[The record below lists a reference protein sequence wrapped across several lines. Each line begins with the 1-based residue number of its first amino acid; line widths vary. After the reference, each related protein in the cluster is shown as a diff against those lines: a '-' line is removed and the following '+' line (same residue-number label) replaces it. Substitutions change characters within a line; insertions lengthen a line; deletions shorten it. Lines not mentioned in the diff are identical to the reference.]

1 MTTLLPAV
9 LPVGLIILIGFIVG
23 RTLTLQRSTLS
34 QLTLY
39 TLSPALIVDSL
50 YRTELSVTS
59 SGKLIVGFTLISSVI
74 YSLVWLV
81 SRLTSLD
88 SVFSRTITAIVL
100 FPNTGN
106 MGLPVATFALGTAGL
121 DRAIVYMLGSSV
133 LMFCLGPAIIQ
144 GKGIISGLKLTLR
157 LPLFWAIILGLSLRI
172 LAIKLPWGLDR
183 GIQQLGAAAIPVDL
197 ILLGMQLAAT
207 RFQLGIR
214 EILTAMP
221 MASAAMARLAIA
233 PIIAYIIGRCLQLE
247 TLDLQ
252 ILVLQSAMP
261 TAVSSLVLVSEFGGD
276 QNLVA
281 RAIVTSTLLS
291 FITLPI
297 LLSLLFTLSS

>member
-23 RTLTLQRSTLS
+23 RTLTIQRSSLS

-59 SGKLIVGFTLISSVI
+59 SSKLIVGFALISSII
-74 YSLVWLV
+74 YGLVWLF
-81 SRLTSLD
+81 SRLSNLD
-88 SVFSRTITAIVL
+88 EVFSRAITAIIL

-121 DRAIVYMLGSSV
+121 DRAIVYMLASSV

-172 LAIKLPWGLDR
+172 LAIKIPWGLDR

-221 MASAAMARLAIA
+221 MASAAIARLAIA

-247 TLDLQ
+247 ILDLQ

-261 TAVSSLVLVSEFGGD
+261 TAVSSLVLVTEFGGD

>member
-23 RTLTLQRSTLS
+23 RTLTLERSTVS
-34 QLTLY
+34 QLSLY
-39 TLSPALIVDSL
+39 ALSPALVVDSL
-50 YRTELSVTS
+50 YRTELSLAS
-59 SGKLIVGFTLISSVI
+59 SGKLLIGFTLISSLI
-74 YSLVWLV
+74 YGLVWLV
-81 SRLTSLD
+81 SRFANLD
-88 SVFSRTITAIVL
+88 AVLSRAITAIVM

-106 MGLPVATFALGTAGL
+106 MGLPVATFALGGAGL
-121 DRAIVYMLGSSV
+121 DRAIVYMIGSSV
-133 LMFCLGPAIIQ
+133 LMFCFGPAIIQ
-144 GKGIISGLKLTLR
+144 GKGIVAGFKLTLR
-157 LPLFWAIILGLSLRI
+157 LPLFWAIILGLSLRL

-214 EILTAMP
+214 EML
-221 MASAAMARLAIA
+221 AAIARLVFA
-233 PIIAYIIGRCLQLE
+233 PIIAYTIGSWLQLE
-247 TLDLQ
+247 TLNLQ
-252 ILVLQSAMP
+252 VLVLQSAMP

-276 QNLVA
+276 QDLVA
-281 RAIVTSTLLS
+281 RAIVTSTLIS

-297 LLSLLFTLSS
+297 LLSFLFTLNVS

>member
-59 SGKLIVGFTLISSVI
+59 SSKLIVGFTLISSVI

-88 SVFSRTITAIVL
+88 SVLSRTITAIVL

-133 LMFCLGPAIIQ
+133 LMFCFGPAIIQ

-221 MASAAMARLAIA
+221 MASSAIARLAIA
-233 PIIAYIIGRCLQLE
+233 PIIAYIIGYCLQLE